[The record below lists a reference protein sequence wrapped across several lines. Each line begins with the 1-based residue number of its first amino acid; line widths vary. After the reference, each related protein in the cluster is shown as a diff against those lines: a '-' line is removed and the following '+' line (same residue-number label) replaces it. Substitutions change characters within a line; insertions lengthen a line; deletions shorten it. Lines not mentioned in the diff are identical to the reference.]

1 MRKLLL
7 IASVLA
13 SASLSFSANAQDIS
27 YTYAEVGYSQ
37 FNNDSD
43 LSDDLKLKGGYIR
56 GSYDIAQQFNVFAS
70 YSDASD
76 DMNVA
81 AYGYNVKVDFK
92 QKQSELGAGYHWA
105 FADRTD
111 LTADLAYLRIDTR
124 ATASLNGYRSRES
137 YKGNAVRGT
146 VGVRGQ
152 PSAMTEAWAK
162 AGYFSSSD
170 FDDSYVANVGGLIK
184 FNRNWSIVGEVE
196 VMRHSNRFNV
206 GLRAS
211 F

>member
-1 MRKLLL
+1 M
-7 IASVLA
+7 
-13 SASLSFSANAQDIS
+13 
-27 YTYAEVGYSQ
+27 
-37 FNNDSD
+37 
-43 LSDDLKLKGGYIR
+43 
-56 GSYDIAQQFNVFAS
+56 
-70 YSDASD
+70 
-76 DMNVA
+76 
-81 AYGYNVKVDFK
+81 DFK
-92 QKQSELGAGYHWA
+92 QKQSELGPAITGA

-124 ATASLNGYRSRES
+124 ATASLNGYRSREKLQGQCRARHCS
-137 YKGNAVRGT
+137 AL
-146 VGVRGQ
+146 RGQ

-184 FNRNWSIVGEVE
+184 FNRNLSIVGEVE
-196 VMRHSNRFNV
+196 VMRHSKPLHV